1 MHRDMLV
8 CLMIGDLKLL
18 PILIYKKIYIKLR
31 DNKYDHLINKYS
43 NNFFISSD
51 TPVCKIYM
59 VKVVAFYHCS
69 LH

>member
-1 MHRDMLV
+1 MSNGR
-8 CLMIGDLKLL
+8 GLKINTNLN
-18 PILIYKKIYIKLR
+18 IYKNIKLR

>member
-1 MHRDMLV
+1 MSNDRGFKITTNLN
-8 CLMIGDLKLL
+8 
-18 PILIYKKIYIKLR
+18 IYKKNIKLR